1 MSDNTKQLTE
11 PFRGGLRRA
20 VASYRA
26 FEQTNA
32 PLEPK
37 EFAAHHNACKAALMH
52 IALLL
57 KLLGSDTEQTTDS
70 APDWVAMARADLAQQ
85 TDKDNEDV
93 FFD

>member
-11 PFRGGLRRA
+11 PFQGGLRRA

-26 FEQTNA
+26 FEQTDA

-57 KLLGSDTEQTTDS
+57 KLLGPDGKTTDTP
-70 APDWVAMARADLAQQ
+70 ATDWVAMARADLARQ
-85 TDKDNEDV
+85 TDKEDEDV

>member
-52 IALLL
+52 IALLP
-57 KLLGSDTEQTTDS
+57 LLHPLFWDS
-70 APDWVAMARADLAQQ
+70 RKVQLFEA
-85 TDKDNEDV
+85 
-93 FFD
+93 